1 MTTFKLIPSILVLLG
16 AAVASAEASPTYAHT
31 QSFWAVSGT
40 LNGAVLPG
48 FPSLAWFEWGS
59 TTEYGQMTAPVPVG
73 ASTKV
78 VPVQAVLAN
87 LAAGQVYHA
96 RLVVSNAT
104 GFTVGADRQFITF
117 DHQVTESSNRKVAMW
132 FNGGTF
138 GCGCEG
144 RDYTGWERGSP
155 PLTNVVSIAPGPG
168 IALGTVLRDDGTAI
182 QTAAWECAWERF
194 WLVPRGFTN
203 LVEITANMGLRID
216 GTLVSENE
224 GIPSGSTN
232 IVAISSGLYG
242 RNNLALRDDGTVI
255 AWSSDNADIV
265 AKPPPGLGELVQI
278 SAGYLHSLALR
289 KNGTVVAWGQNESG
303 QTNVPQGLSNVVAIA
318 AGYAHSLA
326 LRADGTVVPWGLN
339 GQINVPVGLSNIV
352 AVAAGETS
360 LALRSD
366 GTVVHWSPIGLPVNL
381 SNVVAICDGYRYSAA
396 LGANTVPTAF
406 HSAWAGAENSDLLVQ
421 LLAWDPNP
429 YDSLQFRIL
438 TLPPAGTLYQ
448 VENETRGVA
457 ITAPNT
463 PVTDPNHQ
471 VFFVPPPDAVGNPYT
486 SFTFAV
492 NDGEVDSKGAT
503 ATISLIEP
511 FPKLTIGMDPWDPS
525 SPVLRF
531 SGATTNT
538 YRVYV
543 STNLLDWRALGPVSQ
558 TTPGLFEFR
567 DPVTNDPAR
576 FYKVSTP

>member
-87 LAAGQVYHA
+87 LVAGQVYHA

-104 GFTVGADRQFITF
+104 GFTFGADRQFITF

-138 GCGCEG
+138 GCAGG

-155 PLTNVVSIAPGPG
+155 PLTNVVSIAPGTG
-168 IALGTVLRDDGTAI
+168 IALETVLRDDGTAI

-242 RNNLALRDDGTVI
+242 RNN
-255 AWSSDNADIV
+255 
-265 AKPPPGLGELVQI
+265 
-278 SAGYLHSLALR
+278 
-289 KNGTVVAWGQNESG
+289 
-303 QTNVPQGLSNVVAIA
+303 
-318 AGYAHSLA
+318 LA

-503 ATISLIEP
+503 ATISLIGAP
-511 FPKLTIGMDPWDPS
+511 LVQCRRRRRACS
-525 SPVLRF
+525 SFVIP
-531 SGATTNT
+531 
-538 YRVYV
+538 
-543 STNLLDWRALGPVSQ
+543 
-558 TTPGLFEFR
+558 
-567 DPVTNDPAR
+567 
-576 FYKVSTP
+576 